1 MVERPNN
8 VNLIAME
15 LAAGGCLYRYLFGD
29 IGQSIHMD
37 DSIIVEWALQIT
49 EGLIYMHQF
58 GVIHCDLKTLNI
70 LIDIP
75 IKTIEDLKKVT
86 LKLANVSFLNT
97 SATPSHMAPEV
108 MKNYI
113 CRKSDVMNKR
123 KKFFFYILL
132 NNKTLI
138 FQIYF
143 I

>member
-1 MVERPNN
+1 MVERPNK
-8 VNLIAME
+8 VNMIAME
-15 LAAGGCLYRYLFGD
+15 LASGGCLYRYLYRD

-37 DSIIVEWALQIT
+37 DSMIVEWALQIT

-86 LKLANVSFLNT
+86 LKLANLSFLNT
-97 SATPSHMAPEV
+97 SSTRSHMAPEV

-113 CRKSDVMNKR
+113 CRKSDVTNNR
-123 KKFFFYILL
+123 KKFSFI
-132 NNKTLI
+132 I
-138 FQIYF
+138 FRI